1 MMAFDG
7 NTASQDPL
15 AVFLSAS
22 EHDFVDLAIRIL
34 RHDCAPR
41 TISPHRT
48 AIMADGEIAAGQAVF
63 VFNQIPAPAVNGSLL
78 FLGWVL
84 QKPRGAN
91 RSSPFLH
98 RDGALRPSALS
109 P

>member
-7 NTASQDPL
+7 NTASQDSL

-63 VFNQIPAPAVNGSLL
+63 VFNQMPAPAIIASLL
-78 FLGWVL
+78 FIGWFL
-84 QKPRGAN
+84 QKPRVPN
-91 RSSPFLH
+91 VSSHF
-98 RDGALRPSALS
+98 
-109 P
+109 